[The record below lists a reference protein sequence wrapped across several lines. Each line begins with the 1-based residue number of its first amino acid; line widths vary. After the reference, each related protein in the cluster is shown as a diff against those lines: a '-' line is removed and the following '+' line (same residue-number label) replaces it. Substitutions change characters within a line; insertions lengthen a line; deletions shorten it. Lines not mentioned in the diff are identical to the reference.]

1 MLERVDV
8 YKYILIM
15 ESWLSPDLG
24 TRSGS
29 AGFVQFGDL
38 KKDMNKNK
46 TIRRTARVKNGLIME
61 NNNTAVNPKT
71 DKLNNTI
78 EWDWP

>member
-1 MLERVDV
+1 
-8 YKYILIM
+8 
-15 ESWLSPDLG
+15 
-24 TRSGS
+24 
-29 AGFVQFGDL
+29 
-38 KKDMNKNK
+38 MNKNK

-78 EWDWP
+78 E